1 MGTLNRDIRVLSGS
15 TDIVL
20 VAPHGLAEND
30 ENTDRVT
37 QQTAERLGCAAII
50 NIGIP
55 RKKLDLN
62 NIQQAKRH
70 PTFVQALNATI
81 AQGERSRVI
90 WVHGM
95 KDKSAVV
102 EASNLNSAAPIDC
115 LIGYGLPDRMTADPD
130 TIAGLVSWLNSGGL
144 HTVVAAD
151 GRFKFRGHSAG
162 NMNQWFRTNGYSF
175 SQVESLQLELSWS
188 GVREEGCISK
198 TAATLADALKQ
209 FSYKTK
215 KLGRAQRTH
224 PSFRS

>member
-1 MGTLNRDIRVLSGS
+1 MGTLNRDIRILSGS

-20 VAPHGLAEND
+20 VAPHGLAEDD

-70 PTFVQALNATI
+70 PTFFQALNATI
-81 AQGERSRVI
+81 ALGERSRVI

-95 KDKSAVV
+95 KDKSALV
-102 EASNLNSAAPIDC
+102 EASNLNSAAPVDC

-130 TIAGLVSWLNSGGL
+130 TIACLVSWLNSGGL
-144 HTVVAAD
+144 RTVVAAD
-151 GRFKFRGHSAG
+151 GRSKFRGHSAG

-188 GVREEGCISK
+188 GVREKESIRK
-198 TAATLADALKQ
+198 PAATLADALKQ
-209 FSYKTK
+209 FLKIY
-215 KLGRAQRTH
+215 
-224 PSFRS
+224 RSSSTRKG